1 VPHNPLRSAGARST
15 PARLAT
21 AGMALTIA
29 AVALIGH
36 LLYGLTLGAVVLL
49 RAVLAP
55 TDSVLASEVQVRD
68 SADRD
73 AVRHAP
79 SGEAA
84 LDDGL
89 AFPLVMPDLGP
100 LGAPEQRAAFRAIT
114 DTHGGRFAGESAQGR
129 TDR

>member
-36 LLYGLTLGAVVLL
+36 LLYGLTLGAAVLL
-49 RAVLAP
+49 GA
-55 TDSVLASEVQVRD
+55 VLASEVQVRD

-114 DTHGGRFAGESAQGR
+114 DAHGGRFAGESAQGR